1 MEGIAVERVTGIG
14 GELTRPHSM
23 NMLGIAFEAITA
35 VLGGLAAA
43 LVLTWLGWPAFKVVR
58 HPEWGPP
65 AMLVLLV
72 AVSGGA
78 LRSSDFLR
86 MVVLFSAIAGM
97 LVWAEGGDWRERHK
111 SKGRNASPDAHP
123 SSESGALPSTR
134 GAKFLDRNHL
144 KG

>member
-1 MEGIAVERVTGIG
+1 MEGIAVERVAGIG

-23 NMLGIAFEAITA
+23 NMLGIAFEAIVA

-43 LVLTWLGWPAFKVVR
+43 LVLTWLGWTTFKLVR

-65 AMLVLLV
+65 AVLILLV
-72 AVSGGA
+72 IVLGNA

-86 MVVLFSAIAGM
+86 MVVLFGAIAGI
-97 LVWAEGGDWRERHK
+97 LVWAEGGAWRARHA
-111 SKGRNASPDAHP
+111 SKRRNASPDAHP
-123 SSESGALPSTR
+123 SSERDALQSTR
-134 GAKFLDRNHL
+134 RAKFLDRNHL

>member
-1 MEGIAVERVTGIG
+1 MEGIAVKRVAGIG
-14 GELTRPHSM
+14 GELTRPHSV
-23 NMLGIAFEAITA
+23 NMLGIAFEAIVA

-43 LVLTWLGWPAFKVVR
+43 LVLTWLGWTAFKIVR

-65 AMLVLLV
+65 AMLVVLV

-86 MVVLFSAIAGM
+86 MAVLFSAIAGI
-97 LVWAEGGDWRERHK
+97 LVWAEGGAWRSRHK
-111 SKGRNASPDAHP
+111 LKRRNASPDAHR
-123 SSESGALPSTR
+123 SSESGALLSTR

>member
-1 MEGIAVERVTGIG
+1 MEGIAVQRVTGIG

-23 NMLGIAFEAITA
+23 NMLDIAFEAITA

-43 LVLTWLGWPAFKVVR
+43 LVLTWLGWTAFKVVR

-111 SKGRNASPDAHP
+111 IKRTKR
-123 SSESGALPSTR
+123 ESRCTP
-134 GAKFLDRNHL
+134 FV
-144 KG
+144 